1 MISGSRGALRKC
13 AQRHALAPLGAQGFA
28 MLLRSLRASTARAHV
43 AVAWPRTTMAQ
54 RLPSA
59 AAAAAAAAGGLALAC
74 AQMPADAAAPIGAN
88 RVLGDGRHRVA
99 VTQFTLLSQLGKP
112 SGVSS
117 FGSFDELCRW
127 VAAAGYDGLEIG
139 TDDVRRSFLPNASYP
154 ELVSHIREATARHGT
169 PCLGVLYHITDH
181 PGGFASTVKG
191 GTPGGNNNIG
201 PQDMDLNDAGFWQ
214 TLRERLRYDAEC
226 GCEYVTFQINLPPQY
241 LNTGGMYRDDDAYL
255 RRVAQDIA
263 RLQAACFEQG
273 MNFYVETHMD
283 RLTEDLG
290 AFCKIMDYCPVYFEV
305 NADISH
311 YNFRQITKGAWLDKI
326 CDRVGHTHQR
336 MARQLGDLSAEVP
349 DPASDWDNKGLTWEA
364 FESMRRA
371 FKGGLSSRTI
381 VGESGPIHLVK
392 SALETD
398 ASLMP
403 LYRFM
408 CEHADREA
416 GLAPSAR
423 SAAPRGAPSAPIGVM
438 SEAEAE
444 AVLRQ
449 HFGAPKAALPAPSGA
464 MSPEEA
470 EAVLR
475 QHFGARA

>member
-1 MISGSRGALRKC
+1 M
-13 AQRHALAPLGAQGFA
+13 
-28 MLLRSLRASTARAHV
+28 LRSACSSLGLRG
-43 AVAWPRTTMAQ
+43 W
-54 RLPSA
+54 LPSPRVHARVGASSVAAVA
-59 AAAAAAAAGGLALAC
+59 AAAAVAATAAVQTAPAAGC
-74 AQMPADAAAPIGAN
+74 AQMTAN

-99 VTQFTLLSQLGKP
+99 VTQFTLLSQNGKP
-112 SGVSS
+112 SGQSS
-117 FGSFDELCRW
+117 FGSFDEMCKW
-127 VAAAGYDGLEIG
+127 VASKGYDGLEIG

-154 ELVSHIREATARHGT
+154 ELVSHIREVTARHRT

-191 GTPGGNNNIG
+191 GTPGGNPNIG
-201 PQDMDLNDAGFWQ
+201 PQDMDLNDPGFWQ
-214 TLRERLRYDAEC
+214 TLRERLRYDAQC
-226 GCEYVTFQINLPPQY
+226 GCEYVTFQINLPPEY
-241 LNTGGMYRDDDAYL
+241 LSTGGMYRDDEAYL

-263 RLQAACFEQG
+263 RLQDACFEQG
-273 MNFYVETHMD
+273 LNFYVETHMD
-283 RLTEDLG
+283 RLSEDLG
-290 AFCKIMDYCPVYFEV
+290 AFCKIMDYCPAYFEV

-311 YNFRQITKGAWLDKI
+311 YNFRQITKGAWLEKI

-349 DPASDWDNKGLTWEA
+349 DPASDWDNKGLTWQA

-392 SALETD
+392 SSLETD

-416 GLAPSAR
+416 GVVVSRQAPTGSL
-423 SAAPRGAPSAPIGVM
+423 STTSNVM

-444 AVLRQ
+444 EVLRQ
-449 HFGAPKAALPAPSGA
+449 HF
-464 MSPEEA
+464 
-470 EAVLR
+470 
-475 QHFGARA
+475 ARR